1 MNLAHFNLKKMAIV
15 LTRFCYVQV
24 VILNDQTES
33 RTVKLG
39 LHLPEPCVALEIIS
53 STNDPNKHKEASCL
67 LLGKSGHIYA
77 YNDCMIERY
86 LLECQARSPPSLP
99 KQMKIKLPFT
109 DSSITV
115 AKLFTYN
122 SHLLSFT
129 DEVCS
134 LKKKQSSS
142 YLSYYH
148 VITPLVGYNMIIN
161 LW

>member
-15 LTRFCYVQV
+15 LTRLCFVQV

-39 LHLPEPCVALEIIS
+39 LHLPEPCIALEIIS

-77 YNDCMIERY
+77 YNDCKIERY
-86 LLECQARSPPSLP
+86 LLECHQARSPPSLP

-134 LKKKQSSS
+134 LKKNNH
-142 YLSYYH
+142 LLIFH
-148 VITPLVGYNMIIN
+148 IIMWSL